1 MPKLV
6 ANPDGSISYELDDSI
21 PGEAIKKQSIVR
33 MKAIKDQVKGKD
45 FKSLTPADKD
55 ALLELL
61 LRINGLI

>member
-6 ANPDGSISYELDDSI
+6 AHPDGSISYELDDSI
-21 PGEAIKKQSIVR
+21 SQESFKKQGIVR

-45 FKSLTPADKD
+45 FKSLTPVDKD

-61 LRINGLI
+61 LRQHGLF

>member
-21 PGEAIKKQSIVR
+21 PQEAVKKQGIAR
-33 MKAIKDQVKGKD
+33 MKAIKDQVRGKD
-45 FKSLTPADKD
+45 FKTLTPADKD

-61 LRINGLI
+61 LRLNGLI

>member
-6 ANPDGSISYELDDSI
+6 ANPDGSISFEFDDSL
-21 PGEAIKKQSIVR
+21 PGEAGKKQRVER

-61 LRINGLI
+61 LRQQGLI

>member
-6 ANPDGSISYELDDSI
+6 AHPDGSIAYELDDTI
-21 PGEAIKKQSIVR
+21 PKELTKKQSVLR

-45 FKSLTPADKD
+45 FKSLSSADKE

-61 LRINGLI
+61 LRQHGLI